1 MQFFNVSNLLLLA
14 HEPSLGGLDEFI
26 ETQSVIKRCVD
37 DIGGV
42 AMTLT
47 DNGSSLMS
55 SQALFIGACFSVD
68 DMERRANYFLAGIFT
83 QDNQARGAIVEL
95 LDLCRDRTGWPTR
108 SLAVELQQIWDRHG
122 STNSSS
128 FA

>member
-1 MQFFNVSNLLLLA
+1 MQFFNVSNILLLA

-26 ETQSVIKRCVD
+26 ERQRVIKHCVD
-37 DIGGV
+37 DIGGI

-47 DNGSSLMS
+47 DNASSLMS
-55 SQALFIGACFSVD
+55 SQALFIGEWLSLND
-68 DMERRANYFLAGIFT
+68 TKIWANNRVAGIFT

-108 SLAVELQQIWDRHG
+108 SLGIELQHIWERHG
-122 STNSSS
+122 STKG
-128 FA
+128 APVG